1 MGSIRSNRPEVDRQV
16 IGSRK
21 IYQVLNSL
29 GVEYVVIGGMAQ
41 TLQGLVIKTDDVDI
55 CPARDE
61 DNLTRL
67 AQALVKLEA
76 TEWDPHKGEEVDRVW
91 TPELLRVDT
100 LWILRT
106 QHGPLDLLFEPAG
119 TDGYASLS
127 QDADVKKVG
136 RMEVPVASIESI
148 IEMKEAARR
157 PKDREHL
164 LLLYRLRD
172 MMDKREGTV

>member
-1 MGSIRSNRPEVDRQV
+1 M

-21 IYQVLNSL
+21 IYQTLNSF

-55 CPARDE
+55 CPASDE
-61 DNLTRL
+61 ENLTRL
-67 AQALVKLEA
+67 AQALVRLEA
-76 TEWDPHKGEEVDRVW
+76 TEWDPHKGEEVARDW
-91 TPELLRVDT
+91 TPELLRANT

-106 QHGPLDLLFEPAG
+106 PYGPLDLLFDPAG

-136 RMEVPVASIESI
+136 RMEVPVASIVSI
-148 IEMKEAARR
+148 IDMKEASRR

-172 MMDKREGTV
+172 MVAKRGDHDLGGPPSE